1 MIRYF
6 QPEGSLKNIVSA
18 ILYLEGLGT
27 GLALQRVYQNIII
40 NIGDPFYTSDPYAD
54 EAARTTSSGVWINGK
69 HEYPFI
75 LENPGKAAFYVVAV
89 KAGMLPCLIDIPV
102 SETNERALP
111 AELWTSHNLH
121 ELRESLLV
129 SNSPD
134 ANFQLIEA
142 FFTRMLMPSK
152 LPDPG
157 IIEYI
162 NRSLETD
169 TVEDMCR
176 RLGYSRKWVWTTVKK
191 AFGSPLKNMQGIIR
205 FNQHLTNI
213 ATVPE
218 APLSGLHGFYDQAHF
233 INDFKRRTGMT
244 PKYYQLLCRRF
255 PDTRNHPNFINID
268 KETFLQFRR
277 EQGF

>member
-1 MIRYF
+1 MIRHF

-18 ILYLEGLGT
+18 ILYLEDIGT

-54 EAARTTSSGVWINGK
+54 EAVCTSSSGVWINGK
-69 HEYPFI
+69 HEYPFM

-89 KAGMLPCLIDIPV
+89 KPGMLPGLIDIPV
-102 SETNERALP
+102 SDTNEKALP
-111 AELWTSHNLH
+111 AESWTSHNLH
-121 ELRESLLV
+121 ELRQALLA
-129 SNSPD
+129 SND
-134 ANFQLIEA
+134 LEVNFQMIGA

-152 LPDPG
+152 LPDAG

-169 TVEDMCR
+169 TVEDICR
-176 RLGYSRKWVWTTVKK
+176 RLGYSRKWVWAMVKRS
-191 AFGSPLKNMQGIIR
+191 FGSPVKNMQGIIR
-205 FNQHLTNI
+205 FDRHLAAI
-213 ATVPE
+213 AE
-218 APLSGLHGFYDQAHF
+218 ATEASLSGLHGFYDQPHF

-244 PKYYQLLCRRF
+244 PKHYQLLCRRF
-255 PDTRNHPNFINID
+255 QNTRRHPNFIDIN